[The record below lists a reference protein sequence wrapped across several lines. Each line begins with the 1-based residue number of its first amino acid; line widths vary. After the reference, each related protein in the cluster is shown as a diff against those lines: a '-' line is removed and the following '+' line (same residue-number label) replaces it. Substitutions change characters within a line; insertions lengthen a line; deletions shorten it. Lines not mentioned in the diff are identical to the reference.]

1 MIDVF
6 QLQLQFPQ
14 PFLKVVNVLLN
25 FHSLIFHKQL
35 EESRIKLSKKIQ
47 AIEKLENEL
56 DELKTIKRR
65 EIAEKIKQALAFGD
79 ISENSEYDQAKNEQ
93 AQLEERIAKLEMI
106 LRNAK
111 LIDDEDITTDVVSV
125 GSKVMVK
132 DLEYDEEM
140 EYIIVGSAEADPYEG
155 KISNESPVGSALLGK
170 KQEEIVEVH
179 VPDGII
185 KYQIL
190 SITR

>member
-1 MIDVF
+1 MAERDVF
-6 QLQLQFPQ
+6 LTLEG
-14 PFLKVVNVLLN
+14 LK
-25 FHSLIFHKQL
+25 
-35 EESRIKLSKKIQ
+35 
-47 AIEKLENEL
+47 KLENEL
-56 DELKTIKRR
+56 DESRTVKRK
-65 EIAEKIKQALAFGD
+65 EVAERIKQALAFGD
-79 ISENSEYDQAKNEQ
+79 ISENSEYDQAKTEQ

-111 LIDDEDITTDVVSV
+111 LIDDEDISTDVVSI
-125 GSKVMVK
+125 GSKVIVK

-140 EYIIVGSAEADPYEG
+140 EYTIVGSAEADPYEG
-155 KISNESPVGSALLGK
+155 KISNESPVGEALLGK
-170 KQEEIVEVH
+170 KKDEIIEVQ